1 MPPDENR
8 DAATLE
14 RISWELVR
22 LRMEA
27 DAIGQPLLG
36 FMLDQASALAGDE
49 LARLRLS
56 HEGASPRGIPPQ
68 KAGAVPRPGEITP

>member
-49 LARLRLS
+49 LARLRMLN
-56 HEGASPRGIPPQ
+56 EGASRRGAPPQ
-68 KAGAVPRPGEITP
+68 KAGAVPWPEGVTR